1 MSRVRSTRRT
11 ISHHRGSKVAKAY
24 PSTAHH
30 VAHQFEDVEQQHESS
45 TLGMWVFLATEVMFF
60 GAAFAAY
67 MVYRT
72 QYPAAWAFGSHHLN
86 ELFGTI
92 NTAVLLTSSLTVA
105 LAVHAAQEG
114 KTDRIARLL
123 LITVALAF
131 VFLVI
136 KGIEYYG
143 EYKDGL
149 IPLLNFTNP
158 ELADPGQAA
167 DPGKIQLFMIFY
179 FTMTGLHALHIL
191 IGIGLLSTIAFF
203 ARRGRYSAAYATP
216 VELSGLYWHFVDL
229 VWVFLFP
236 LLYLT
241 GPRV

>member
-1 MSRVRSTRRT
+1 M
-11 ISHHRGSKVAKAY
+11 AKAY
-24 PSTAHH
+24 PTTAHH
-30 VAHQFEDVEQQHESS
+30 VAHQFENAEQQHETS

-60 GAAFAAY
+60 GAAFGAFAI
-67 MVYRT
+67 YRYR
-72 QYPAAWAFGSHHLN
+72 YPMAWGVGSHHLN
-86 ELFGTI
+86 ELFGGI

-114 KTDRIARLL
+114 KSRRIYQLL
-123 LITVALAF
+123 GITVLLAC

-136 KGIEYYG
+136 KGMEYYG
-143 EYKDGL
+143 EYREGL

-158 ELADPGQAA
+158 DADIQAA
-167 DPGKIQLFMIFY
+167 GPDKIQLFMIFY
-179 FTMTGLHALHIL
+179 FVMTGLHGLHVL
-191 IGIGLLSTIAFF
+191 IGIGLLSTIAIL
-203 ARRGRYSAAYATP
+203 ARRGRFSAAYSTP

-241 GPRV
+241 GVNSR